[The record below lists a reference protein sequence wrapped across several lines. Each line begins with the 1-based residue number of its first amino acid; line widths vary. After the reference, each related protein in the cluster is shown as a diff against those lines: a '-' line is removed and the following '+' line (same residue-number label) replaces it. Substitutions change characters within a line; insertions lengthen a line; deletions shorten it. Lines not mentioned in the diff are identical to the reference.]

1 MKKALKNR
9 ICFEICWILL
19 IILAVGW
26 FMPASADA
34 EVERNG
40 WTEEDGRMYF
50 YAYGVALHGCIAEID
65 GEYYYFRDN
74 GTLLMEDET
83 CRIGVEDDDAFWIR
97 AGWDNILLAG
107 QWYTDDTKDPA
118 DIYYYGENFAA
129 ACGPTQID
137 GEFYLFDSESGLLL
151 CNRKVLIEDSWWESD
166 YQGILTP
173 VPNEQGSDEALNGW
187 VMDTDGNT
195 YYFRDG
201 VPLSGGFCN
210 IDGEYRFFHDNGRMA
225 KSESLYLDNQWVR
238 FDEEGRV
245 IPDTNSEP
253 ENNDIAE
260 SNVETPV
267 GTEEKPT
274 PTDDTATTLDG
285 WMTID
290 GERYY
295 YRNGKPIS
303 AGCHFIDWREYYFDE
318 NGRMAKSESLYIDDH
333 WIRFDE
339 DGYVI
344 PDTNSG
350 PENYDIAE
358 SDVEIPVGT
367 GEKPTPTDDT
377 ATPLEGWMTIDG
389 ERYYYRNGQPISAG
403 RHYIEWTEYYFDENG
418 RVIPDTN
425 GEPENHD
432 FSESASENSAGNGE
446 NPVSTDNT
454 AAPWEGWMTVDGER
468 YYYRNGQPISAG
480 RHYIE
485 WIEYYF
491 DENGRL
497 LHDCIADD
505 HVLAS
510 DGSIVQSGLVK
521 LGDQQYYVN
530 PETHLIERNTEV
542 NIDNKLY
549 LVDADGNPQIE
560 DMPGMPVPESATEPA
575 AADSSSDE
583 ALPESDPDPDAGYM
597 PVNEDDGGVQETLP
611 AGGSIRYSDD
621 YESDSASSAGKGADG
636 APASDNPSSGMLLWR
651 GGEWVE
657 LHGNPE
663 NPIEIHIY
671 GRRAAFMNGGT
682 ALRDAFLCNSEG
694 VYGFDSF
701 GGALPAGFVTRYG
714 KLFYLSAPD
723 PDAEMLVLLL
733 S

>member
-1 MKKALKNR
+1 MKQAIKNR
-9 ICFEICWILL
+9 ICFRICWILL
-19 IILAVGW
+19 AALSVGW
-26 FMPASADA
+26 LLPASAEAESEQDNWVEEDA
-34 EVERNG
+34 WAEEGG
-40 WTEEDGRMYF
+40 WTEEDAWVEEDSLVEKNGWVEEDGKIYYYTDGEM
-50 YAYGVALHGCIAEID
+50 LQGCIAGIE
-65 GEYYYFRDN
+65 GEFYYFRDD
-74 GTLLMEDET
+74 GRLLTEDET
-83 CRIGVEDDDAFWIR
+83 CLIGDGEESVFWVR

-107 QWYTDDTKDPA
+107 QWYTDDTKDPTER
-118 DIYYYGENFAA
+118 YYYGEDFAA

-151 CNRKVLIEDSWWESD
+151 YNQKVLIEDRWWESD
-166 YQGILTP
+166 YQGVLTP
-173 VPNEQGSDEALNGW
+173 VTNEQESGETLNGW
-187 VMDTDGNT
+187 VMDTEGNT
-195 YYFRDG
+195 LYYRDG
-201 VPLSGGFCN
+201 KPLSGGFYD

-225 KSESLYLDNQWVR
+225 KSESLYLDNHWVR
-238 FDEEGRV
+238 FDEDGHV
-245 IPDTNSEP
+245 ISDTNREP
-253 ENNDIAE
+253 ETQDFSE
-260 SNVETPV
+260 STTENSVGNVESPV
-267 GTEEKPT
+267 
-274 PTDDTATTLDG
+274 PTD
-285 WMTID
+285 
-290 GERYY
+290 
-295 YRNGKPIS
+295 NS
-303 AGCHFIDWREYYFDE
+303 AAPW
-318 NGRMAKSESLYIDDH
+318 
-333 WIRFDE
+333 
-339 DGYVI
+339 
-344 PDTNSG
+344 
-350 PENYDIAE
+350 
-358 SDVEIPVGT
+358 
-367 GEKPTPTDDT
+367 
-377 ATPLEGWMTIDG
+377 EGWITVDG

-403 RHYIEWTEYYFDENG
+403 RHYIEWTEYCFDENG
-418 RVIPDTN
+418 RVIPDTDRK
-425 GEPENHD
+425 PEDHGFAEAAVED
-432 FSESASENSAGNGE
+432 PVGTGE
-446 NPVSTDNT
+446 NPVPTDNT

-485 WIEYYF
+485 WTEYYF

-521 LGDQQYYVN
+521 LGDHQYYVN
-530 PETHLIERNTEV
+530 PQTHLIERNTEI

-549 LVDADGNPQIE
+549 LVDADGGLQLE
-560 DMPGMPVPESATEPA
+560 DLPGMPVPESATEAA

-583 ALPESDPDPDAGYM
+583 VLPESEPDPDAGYV

-621 YESDSASSAGKGADG
+621 YESDSASFAGKGADG
-636 APASDNPSSGMLLWR
+636 APVYDNPSSGILLWR
-651 GGEWVE
+651 EGEWVE
-657 LHGNPE
+657 LHGSPE